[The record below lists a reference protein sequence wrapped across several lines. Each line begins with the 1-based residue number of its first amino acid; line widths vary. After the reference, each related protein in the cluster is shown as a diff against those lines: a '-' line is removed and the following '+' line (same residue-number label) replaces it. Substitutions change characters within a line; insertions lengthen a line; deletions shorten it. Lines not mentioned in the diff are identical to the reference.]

1 MDVDNKEEEIEGEDY
16 KALFK
21 EFGVSSIKD
30 MYKLITESDS
40 MSTNEFVDKVMKSQE
55 PFRDTDVVM
64 GA

>member
-21 EFGVSSIKD
+21 EFGVWSIKD
-30 MYKLITESDS
+30 MYKLMTESDS
-40 MSTNEFVDKVMKSQE
+40 MSTNEFVEKVMKSQE

-64 GA
+64 EA